1 MNKPR
6 EGNVPGQYPPHSEH
20 DGFDTK
26 HPLERKVESGLAEP
40 KRNTRRNYDL
50 AISNGWTR
58 GEFNHWCRTGE
69 TPLAPGYISSHPT
82 NEFESAYPPENE
94 DRSERIGRR
103 PPNDDRD

>member
-1 MNKPR
+1 MNRPR

-50 AISNGWTR
+50 AISNGWTLSEYR
-58 GEFNHWCRTGE
+58 HWCKTGDL
-69 TPLAPGYISSHPT
+69 PRVAPAIK
-82 NEFESAYPPENE
+82 ESPPDNE